1 MSSSKR
7 ILVIDDSRAMRMLI
21 ARSLR
26 KLDCE
31 VVEACD
37 GQDALDQLDQIGPID
52 GALVDWNMPRMNGI
66 DFVRAVRGKPH
77 WDTVPLVM
85 VTSETDVERI
95 SEALESG
102 ANEYVIKPFTD
113 DGLTAK
119 LQTAGVLE

>member
-1 MSSSKR
+1 MSSPKR
-7 ILVIDDSRAMRMLI
+7 ILVVDDSRAMRMLI

-26 KLDCE
+26 KLEFE

-37 GQDALDQLDQIGPID
+37 GQDALDQLDQID
-52 GALVDWNMPRMNGI
+52 SLHGALVDWNMPRMNGI
-66 DFVRAVRGKPH
+66 DFVRAVRQNPH
-77 WDTVPLVM
+77 WNGLPVVM

-113 DGLTAK
+113 DGLTSK